1 MIFDIDYIATGLTA
15 NLRIGIYNGEIVFNI
30 LLGNG
35 WSDLDDLFGR
45 PPSNFKSDEVVKK
58 ISHLA
63 RLRLC
68 AQIRSALRVV
78 QMVLNTQYYQ
88 YLWLTM

>member
-1 MIFDIDYIATGLTA
+1 MRLICDNIQDQIKRRRGDFVQKVLHKFKKVKNFIFDIDYIATGLTA

-45 PPSNFKSDEVVKK
+45 PPWNFNSN
-58 ISHLA
+58 
-63 RLRLC
+63 
-68 AQIRSALRVV
+68 
-78 QMVLNTQYYQ
+78 QMVGTG
-88 YLWLTM
+88 

>member
-45 PPSNFKSDEVVKK
+45 PP
-58 ISHLA
+58 
-63 RLRLC
+63 
-68 AQIRSALRVV
+68 
-78 QMVLNTQYYQ
+78 
-88 YLWLTM
+88 